1 MVHGLSL
8 AGNTLGGLLVPVVF
22 AGLVDSWG
30 YSGAL
35 LLSAGILLHA
45 VPASLMFRY
54 TGTGRSKLK

>member
-54 TGTGRSKLK
+54 TS